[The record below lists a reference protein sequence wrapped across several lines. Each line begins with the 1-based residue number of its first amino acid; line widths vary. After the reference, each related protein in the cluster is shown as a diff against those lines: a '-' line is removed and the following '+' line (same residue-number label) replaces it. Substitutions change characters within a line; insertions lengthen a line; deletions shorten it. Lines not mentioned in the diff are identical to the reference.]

1 MPEACTVPADSDQE
15 TPAAAASLEQ
25 VGDVLLDFGEE
36 SMRVSSVLLR
46 LASPVFNR
54 MLESGMKEAQQSVI
68 KLVDFM
74 KDACIKMLDHLP
86 VTGNRLL
93 QAQKCG
99 LKRQRERCLHE
110 LARQGK
116 ELDLVLLH
124 RANPDLLPLSGTEEA
139 FKLFACLLQS
149 AWPRFQ
155 SDPPKDEAPEPH

>member
-1 MPEACTVPADSDQE
+1 MPADSDQE

-54 MLESGMKEAQQSVI
+54 MLESGMKEAQQRVI
-68 KLVDFM
+68 KLDVAVATKQDFESFYALLGPGAWSMEKVSEDNIDGLLSMSDYYQVDFM

-93 QAQKCG
+93 QA
-99 LKRQRERCLHE
+99 H
-110 LARQGK
+110 
-116 ELDLVLLH
+116 
-124 RANPDLLPLSGTEEA
+124 
-139 FKLFACLLQS
+139 
-149 AWPRFQ
+149 
-155 SDPPKDEAPEPH
+155 